1 MATTTKKREPLD
13 EMRAALK
20 GMGDTLRVGGR
31 DLYDDVKTLVHSTR
45 RDMSKLGKALY
56 ADTGKMA
63 KAVRRLQAPAP
74 PPPLKRVPPPRRRS
88 APHAK
93 KTTA

>member
-1 MATTTKKREPLD
+1 MATTKTPEPLD

-20 GMGDTLRVGGR
+20 GMGETLRVGGR
-31 DLYDDVKTLVHSTR
+31 DLFGDVKTLVRSTQ
-45 RDMSKLGKALY
+45 RDTSKLGKALY
-56 ADTGKMA
+56 ADAGKMT

-74 PPPLKRVPPPRRRS
+74 PPAPRHVAPPRRRT

-93 KTTA
+93 KTAAA